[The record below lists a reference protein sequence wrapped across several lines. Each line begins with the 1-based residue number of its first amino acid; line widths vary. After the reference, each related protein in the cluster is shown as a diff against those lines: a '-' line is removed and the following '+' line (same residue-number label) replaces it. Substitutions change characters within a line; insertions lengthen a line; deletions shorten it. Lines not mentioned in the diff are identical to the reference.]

1 MKKISIITGPI
12 RTGKT
17 TRLMHWA
24 STQKSIEGLF
34 QPVIDEKR
42 FIYHTS
48 SRTLKMLEV
57 PKNSDGDNFIEI
69 GNYRFSREVFNWG
82 QSVLLNAIKK
92 DLDWLVIDEI
102 GPLELEGSG
111 LEPAIS
117 EILKDRDSFKGEI
130 LCVVRDSIMERFLEH
145 YKLHSKFQLFVLP

>member
-1 MKKISIITGPI
+1 
-12 RTGKT
+12 
-17 TRLMHWA
+17 
-24 STQKSIEGLF
+24 
-34 QPVIDEKR
+34 
-42 FIYHTS
+42 
-48 SRTLKMLEV
+48 
-57 PKNSDGDNFIEI
+57 
-69 GNYRFSREVFNWG
+69 
-82 QSVLLNAIKK
+82 LLNAIKK

-117 EILKDRDSFKGEI
+117 EILKDRDSFNGEI